1 MSPVKVETPVTL
13 NPPTPVTCDL
23 EATKDAIVPNEVI
36 FGCAAVSRVPLKLV
50 AVRTP
55 VTIAP

>member
-23 EATKDAIVPNEVI
+23 EATKDAIVPNEVML
-36 FGCAAVSRVPLKLV
+36 GCATVCNVPVKFVAENAV
-50 AVRTP
+50 ADT
-55 VTIAP
+55 